1 MSSIAEQTFRED
13 QRQVRSVWQKDCT
26 AWPRFKIFIW
36 KRNKNQRSSPRSFGQ
51 YPEIQER
58 NWWWVREGLNI
69 NLQQEEFV
77 NCLYKDMP
85 IITLHS
91 IAVTLY
97 LYRRK
102 IRRLISH
109 RLIKN
114 IRRLKILS
122 RARNFV
128 TFSRWKFWLD
138 AYISS
143 AFLFNFT
150 FSYQLRPGIDTFT
163 LVYYI

>member
-51 YPEIQER
+51 YPEIHER

-77 NCLYKDMP
+77 DCLYKDMP

-143 AFLFNFT
+143 AFLFNLT

>member
-36 KRNKNQRSSPRSFGQ
+36 KRNKNQRSSPRSFGE
-51 YPEIQER
+51 YAEIHER
-58 NWWWVREGLNI
+58 NWRWVREGSNI
-69 NLQQEEFV
+69 NFEQGEFV

-85 IITLHS
+85 IINLHS

-102 IRRLISH
+102 IRRSEKSSVK
-109 RLIKN
+109 KN

-128 TFSRWKFWLD
+128 TFSRWKFWLN

-143 AFLFNFT
+143 AFLFNLT